1 MSTEP
6 TVSNSGRNPPRMP
19 GERARYDDPAALPV
33 KSSVATPINTDEE

>member
-1 MSTEP
+1 
-6 TVSNSGRNPPRMP
+6 MP